1 MKMRDHMASAA
12 AGGEQGFVLVG
23 ALLVLLLLVLIGI
36 SATTST
42 SLELQIAGAER
53 IRRETFYQAD
63 AGSEV
68 GTRLLE
74 ENLACMVEA
83 GGFTSNVIGTI
94 TINDL
99 VFSENIA
106 VDPGLTPAA
115 VIHATYAGGTGNTDL
130 TFSRT
135 TAAAIAPEGSAMRQ
149 VTGYE
154 HKGAGAGGGSGFY
167 FRYNI
172 YARHQG
178 VQSSESVIHVR
189 WRHVVGLELDT
200 CRY

>member
-1 MKMRDHMASAA
+1 MNMANQHD
-12 AGGEQGFVLVG
+12 EQGFVLVG

-42 SLELQIAGAER
+42 TLELQIAGAER

-68 GTRLLE
+68 GVRLLE
-74 ENLACMVEA
+74 ENLACMVES

-106 VDPGLTPAA
+106 ADPGLTPTT
-115 VIHATYAGGTGNTDL
+115 VIHATYASGSGDTDL
-130 TFSRT
+130 TVSRT

-167 FRYNI
+167 FRYNV
-172 YARHQG
+172 YSRHQG
-178 VQSSESVIHVR
+178 TQDSEAMIHVR